1 MAHAIQIKKEI
12 IMNKLINYL
21 VWLIFIAPVAY
32 LAFIW
37 NELPEKVPMHYNLKG
52 EIDRYGSKSELL
64 ILIGIVTVINIGIYF
79 LLANINRID
88 PKKKYREENLPRMRS
103 LAFAISIFLSA
114 IPCFIFYSILHV
126 GLKLNPKFII
136 VGVGLLFTIIGNYFY
151 TIKPNYFAGL
161 RTPWALESEEN
172 WRLTHKLG
180 GKLWFAG
187 GLLLAIV
194 GLFLNNTA
202 LFIVLMLTILI
213 MVAVPIAYSYRLY
226 AKTKNNLSNK

>member
-1 MAHAIQIKKEI
+1 MADAIQIKKEI
-12 IMNKLINYL
+12 IMKRLIKYL
-21 VWLIFIAPVAY
+21 IWVVFIVPAIY
-32 LAFIW
+32 LAIIW
-37 NELPEKVPMHYNLKG
+37 NDLPEKIPMRYNLKG
-52 EIDRYGSKSELL
+52 EVKLYGGKTELL
-64 ILIGIVTVINIGIYF
+64 ILIGIVTVINIGVYF

-88 PKKKYREENLPRMRS
+88 PKKKYSEENLPRMKR
-103 LAFAISIFLSA
+103 LAFAVSIFISA
-114 IPCFIFYSILHV
+114 IACFILYSCQHDEM
-126 GLKLNPKFII
+126 KLNPKFIV
-136 VGVGLLFTIIGNYFY
+136 VGIGLLFTVIGNYFY

-213 MVAVPIAYSYRLY
+213 MVAVPIVYSYRLY
-226 AKTKNNLSNK
+226 AKTKNNLPDK